1 MCCLCNQYIT
11 WYFYIKI
18 GTHDI
23 ISGSAACKG
32 DIGGPLTQT
41 VNGTHFVLGIVSY
54 GSKDC
59 KNSKNR
65 DLDVYTDVRSF
76 GRWIKSETS
85 TCDKCKLSGDIGNKR
100 GISPIIDSRFGVKIG
115 ILTLLVSLIIN
126 TFNSFFIIT
135 NLIVNIHI
143 SF

>member
-1 MCCLCNQYIT
+1 
-11 WYFYIKI
+11 
-18 GTHDI
+18 
-23 ISGSAACKG
+23 
-32 DIGGPLTQT
+32 
-41 VNGTHFVLGIVSY
+41 VNGTHFVLGIVSS

-100 GISPIIDSRFGVKIG
+100 GISPIIDSRFVVKIG
-115 ILTLLVSLIIN
+115 ILSRMLD
-126 TFNSFFIIT
+126 F
-135 NLIVNIHI
+135 I
-143 SF
+143 SFSHYKYL